1 MALVAKGYR
10 VVPQALADAGAGA
23 SRGFRHLHLK
33 EHKGLFK
40 AAVSAVG
47 GEGGRETTAAFARGT
62 TLFVG
67 NVDDQGGRLCRKTIE
82 ARLRRALSP
91 CGKILH
97 VQVSAAASAA
107 ADGGV
112 GDARGTTLAG
122 RKHNAAARFAHV
134 CFSSTKGVQQALALE
149 QLPSGGSTASATGG
163 GEGGA
168 DTKAPTRDDEE
179 EDPEEELRDENGDET
194 CGYAALI
201 QRHRRK
207 FPPRQALQEEVDA
220 TMLRF
225 EEAESAEIAQRKAM
239 LENPEGDDGF
249 VTVTYKRK
257 RGRNSGGGTGN
268 PPDGVVAG
276 GAKKKRKGAGELSD
290 FYRFQMRE
298 TRREQLA
305 TLRSKFEQD
314 KARVAKMKEQRK
326 FRPF

>member
-10 VVPQALADAGAGA
+10 VVPQALEGAGAGA
-23 SRGFRHLHLK
+23 SRGFRHVHLK

-40 AAVSAVG
+40 AAVSAAG
-47 GEGGRETTAAFARGT
+47 GEGGRETTAAFAKGT

-82 ARLRRALSP
+82 ARLRRALSS

-97 VQVSAAASAA
+97 VQVSAVSAA
-107 ADGGV
+107 TDGDF
-112 GDARGTTLAG
+112 GDTRGATVTG
-122 RKHNAAARFAHV
+122 RKHNGAARFAHV
-134 CFSSTKGVQQALALE
+134 CFSSTKGVQRALALE
-149 QLPSGGSTASATGG
+149 QLPSGASSASATGG

-168 DTKAPTRDDEE
+168 DTKASTRDDEE

-225 EEAESAEIAQRKAM
+225 EEEESAEIAQRKAM
-239 LENPEGDDGF
+239 LENPEDDDGF

-257 RGRNSGGGTGN
+257 RGRNSGGGGSGN
-268 PPDGVVAG
+268 YPDGVVAG

>member
-10 VVPQALADAGAGA
+10 VVPQTVSGGN
-23 SRGFRHLHLK
+23 GFRHVHLK
-33 EHKGLFK
+33 EHKGVFK
-40 AAVSAVG
+40 TSGSSVDG
-47 GEGGRETTAAFARGT
+47 KGGREVVFARGK

-67 NVDDQGGRLCRKTIE
+67 NVDDQGGRLCRKRVE
-82 ARLRRALSP
+82 DRLRRALSS

-97 VQVSAAASAA
+97 VQASKAPPVEGA
-107 ADGGV
+107 GGTETV
-112 GDARGTTLAG
+112 LAG
-122 RKHNAAARFAHV
+122 AGAAEKTATTGATRFAHV
-134 CFSSTKGVQQALALE
+134 CFSSAKGVQEALALDE
-149 QLPSGGSTASATGG
+149 LASGISDATKMETDEGE
-163 GEGGA
+163 EGGQEGSGE
-168 DTKAPTRDDEE
+168 PDDVEN
-179 EDPEEELRDENGDET
+179 RDENGDET

-207 FPPRQALQEEVDA
+207 FPPREALLDEVDSR
-220 TMLRF
+220 MHRF
-225 EEAESAEIAQRKAM
+225 EQAEAAEMAKRKAL
-239 LENPEGDDGF
+239 LEKPEDDDGF

-257 RGRNSGGGTGN
+257 RGRNSGGDGN
-268 PPDGVVAG
+268 PAGGGGMLTAG

-314 KARVAKMKEQRK
+314 KARVAKLKEQRK